1 MILIYPLDITQ
12 PATKKRKARSRLM
25 RKKRKVKSKFMTYSS
40 LLCMLVYPLDVT
52 RPIVKKRKV
61 KSKFMRLIYI
71 LQMLHNLQ
79 HRKEK

>member
-12 PATKKRKARSRLM
+12 PAIKKRKARSKLIA
-25 RKKRKVKSKFMTYSS
+25 KKRKVKSKFMMHSS
-40 LLCMLVYPLDVT
+40 ICMLIYLLDVT